1 MANKTTYELALEIG
15 GKIQSSLE
23 KSVGG
28 VNKKLDSIG
37 KAAKT
42 AAKIATAA
50 FAAVKIG
57 DFVKDAVS
65 VYADFDQA
73 MANTAATAGA
83 TSEEYAKLE
92 AAALEMGKKT
102 TKTATEASEALGYM
116 ALAGWDVN
124 TSISALEPVL
134 RLSEATGMDLATCSD
149 LVTDSMSALGL
160 TVDELSGYLDVACKA
175 NNKSNQTAQQL
186 MEAYI
191 GCGGVLN
198 NLGVS
203 VEDSATALGVLANR
217 GIKGSEAG
225 NKLNTVLINLTSGT
239 GQAGAMMKKLGI
251 S

>member
-92 AAALEMGKKT
+92 AAALEMGKNGPCR
-102 TKTATEASEALGYM
+102 LGREHFYF
-116 ALAGWDVN
+116 G
-124 TSISALEPVL
+124 P
-134 RLSEATGMDLATCSD
+134 
-149 LVTDSMSALGL
+149 
-160 TVDELSGYLDVACKA
+160 
-175 NNKSNQTAQQL
+175 
-186 MEAYI
+186 
-191 GCGGVLN
+191 
-198 NLGVS
+198 
-203 VEDSATALGVLANR
+203 
-217 GIKGSEAG
+217 
-225 NKLNTVLINLTSGT
+225 GT
-239 GQAGAMMKKLGI
+239 GSSIVGSYWNG
-251 S
+251 SGDVF